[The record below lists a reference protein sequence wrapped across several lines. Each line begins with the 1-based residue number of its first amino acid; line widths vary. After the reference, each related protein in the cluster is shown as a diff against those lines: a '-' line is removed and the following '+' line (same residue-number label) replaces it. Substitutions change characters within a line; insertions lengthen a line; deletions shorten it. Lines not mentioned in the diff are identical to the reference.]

1 LPAQGIISI
10 LINKEDI
17 AKERIND
24 QIKNE
29 IYKFVKQTL
38 DKENLQTNITNFSK

>member
-1 LPAQGIISI
+1 LPEQGIISV

-17 AKERIND
+17 QKEKIND